1 MLEERRDGSLR
12 MVPRNSRLFTP
23 RDFDYSPYFDIIKCP
38 HLGFGKHPTYRE
50 LPWDRRGRICDG
62 DGECY
67 VPTMQPNPQPAEQNY
82 GGETEVEKETV
93 EKTT

>member
-1 MLEERRDGSLR
+1 
-12 MVPRNSRLFTP
+12 
-23 RDFDYSPYFDIIKCP
+23 
-38 HLGFGKHPTYRE
+38 
-50 LPWDRRGRICDG
+50 
-62 DGECY
+62 